1 MHSKSRPAYSIEPW
15 TKDYDASEFT
25 SDLASIKR
33 YIQDQAHRDVSSHI
47 SAVFVL
53 VESGQKVIRGYYTLS
68 SISVVFDELP
78 KNIQKKLPRYPEAS
92 GVLLGRL
99 GVDKEF
105 SLRQSQLLSA
115 KPRLGETLLVDAQ
128 ARCLAASREQGN
140 ALMVVDVK
148 MPNADEVAAGARDPL
163 KFYTQYGFV
172 ALTSNPRR
180 VIKTM
185 RVIEKEF
192 QSA

>member
-1 MHSKSRPAYSIEPW
+1 MPQSLRRPSEHQEIHSGSGSSRC
-15 TKDYDASEFT
+15 
-25 SDLASIKR
+25 IKP
-33 YIQDQAHRDVSSHI
+33 I

-53 VESGQKVIRGYYTLS
+53 IESGQKVIRGYYTLS

-140 ALMVVDVK
+140 ALMVVDVE
-148 MPNADEVAAGARDPL
+148 MPNADEIAAGARDPL
-163 KFYTQYGFV
+163 KFYTIR
-172 ALTSNPRR
+172 LCRSNKQPEASDKVYARHR
-180 VIKTM
+180 
-185 RVIEKEF
+185 KEISICLSYPTTCRSYLL
-192 QSA
+192 QL